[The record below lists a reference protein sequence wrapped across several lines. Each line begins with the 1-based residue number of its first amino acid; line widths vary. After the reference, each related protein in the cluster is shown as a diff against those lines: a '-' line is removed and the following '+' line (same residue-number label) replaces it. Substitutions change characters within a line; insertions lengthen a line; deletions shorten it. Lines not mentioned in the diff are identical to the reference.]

1 MKFIQQIEQYK
12 KLDKLIEQACT
23 GTPDELA
30 VRLQISRTQLYTF
43 LESMKFLGA
52 PIKYNRALK
61 SFYYAAYFKLDIDVN
76 IKAIT
81 HQESKTIYGGNL
93 FQKIASVLFIERS
106 NFNLATANSK
116 LRVCR

>member
-52 PIKYNRALK
+52 PIKYNRVLK
-61 SFYYAAYFKLDIDVN
+61 SFYYTYKFKLSISINVQM
-76 IKAIT
+76 IT
-81 HQESKTIYGGNL
+81 AEESKTIYGGNL
-93 FQKIASVLFIERS
+93 FQKIVSVLFIERS
-106 NFNLATANSK
+106 KFNLAIANSK
-116 LRVCR
+116 LRVCG